1 MILGLSAHMICS
13 ICNKRFIG
21 NELIIRAVVCKVL
34 DANFEE
40 VECVG
45 DSGVLDMHKSCFEQQ
60 GQEQSVDVVEVKAVV
75 ERSNAL
81 GCFT

>member
-1 MILGLSAHMICS
+1 MICS

-21 NELIIRAVVCKVL
+21 NELIIRAIVCKVL

-45 DSGVLDMHKSCFEQQ
+45 DSEVLDFHKSCFEQQ
-60 GQEQSVDVVEVKAVV
+60 PEEQGVGVVEVKVAV
-75 ERSNAL
+75 ERSDAL
-81 GCFT
+81 SCFA

>member
-1 MILGLSAHMICS
+1 MILWWCAPMICS

-21 NELIIRAVVCKVL
+21 NELIIRAIVCKVL

-45 DSGVLDMHKSCFEQQ
+45 DSEVLDMHVCCFEQH
-60 GQEQSVDVVEVKAVV
+60 GREEEVDVVEDTGGVV
-75 ERSNAL
+75 RSDAL
-81 GCFT
+81 SCFA

>member
-1 MILGLSAHMICS
+1 MICS

-21 NELIIRAVVCKVL
+21 NELIIRAIVCKVL

-45 DSGVLDMHKSCFEQQ
+45 DSEVLDMHVCCFEQRGENQ
-60 GQEQSVDVVEVKAVV
+60 GVEVVEVDTSVV
-75 ERSNAL
+75 RTNAL

>member
-1 MILGLSAHMICS
+1 MICS

-21 NELIIRAVVCKVL
+21 NELIIRAIVCKVL

-45 DSGVLDMHKSCFEQQ
+45 DSEVLDMHVCCFEQRGEEQ
-60 GQEQSVDVVEVKAVV
+60 GVDVVEDTGGV
-75 ERSNAL
+75 ERSDAL
-81 GCFT
+81 SCFA

>member
-1 MILGLSAHMICS
+1 MICS

-21 NELIIRAVVCKVL
+21 NELIIRAVICKVL
-34 DANFEE
+34 DVNFEE

-45 DSGVLDMHKSCFEQQ
+45 DSEMLNMHVCCFEQR
-60 GQEQSVDVVEVKAVV
+60 GQEEKIDVVEVKAGV
-75 ERSNAL
+75 ERSDAL